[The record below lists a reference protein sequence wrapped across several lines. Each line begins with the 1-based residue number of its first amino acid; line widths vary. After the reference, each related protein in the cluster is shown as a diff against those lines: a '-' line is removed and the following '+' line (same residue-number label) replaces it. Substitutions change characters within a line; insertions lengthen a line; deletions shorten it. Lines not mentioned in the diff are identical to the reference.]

1 MNLNIHDLLEIIGE
15 QAKQVA
21 LLTAQVKAYERKEQE
36 NENNENVEDK

>member
-1 MNLNIHDLLEIIGE
+1 MNLNINDLLEIIGE

-36 NENNENVEDK
+36 DENNKEVEDK

>member
-1 MNLNIHDLLEIIGE
+1 MNLNINDLLEIIGE

-36 NENNENVEDK
+36 NENKENEEDK